1 MKPNLYVDLCH
12 KGDRAVFREK
22 LDEII
27 ARFPEMT
34 MQSTHRE
41 AHARICAA
49 TEDLDEWIEI
59 TVRDSLGLLMGF
71 AVLTEDDD
79 SHVGPLMGVQWFW
92 SMGYRGVTA
101 MMHRRA
107 RELAVENGF
116 KVMGYTK
123 RLDTGRYEINYVK
136 V

>member
-1 MKPNLYVDLCH
+1 MKPRLYVDLCH

-59 TVRDSLGLLMGF
+59 TVRDSLGFLLGF

-92 SMGYRGVTA
+92 SNGYRGVTA
-101 MMHRRA
+101 MMHRSA
-107 RELAVENGF
+107 RLQAKHNGH